1 MKIKF
6 VDLLAQNE
14 EIRDRV
20 DREFEELHRR
30 TAYIGGESV
39 ENFERDFAQ
48 FLGADHVIGVGSGT
62 DALRLA
68 LLALGVGPG
77 DEVITTP
84 MTFIATAA
92 AVLQTGATPAFV
104 DIDPDTGNIDPAAVR
119 LYLRSGNFRTR
130 NGPKAILP
138 VHLYGLPARVGE
150 LREIAG
156 AFGLHLVEDACQAHG
171 ARVMTRD
178 GWRSAGTF
186 GAASCFS
193 FYPGKNLGAWGE
205 AGAVVTGDGELAAA
219 VRALRDHGRISHYAH
234 DRIGYNARL
243 DALQA
248 AVLRAKLEHLAV
260 WNARRRRIADAY
272 RELLRDCGVALPFEP
287 AGAESVFHLF
297 VVRSPDRDQIRQA
310 LLNEEIECG
319 IHYPVPLHLQPACS
333 ALGYKPGDFPV
344 SESFADTVLSLP
356 MHPHLKDSDL
366 ERIARAVRTATATN
380 RTSLAGG
387 RRPSISVASPLADG
401 N

>member
-14 EIRDRV
+14 EIRDRIE
-20 DREFEELHRR
+20 RELAELHRH
-30 TAYIGGESV
+30 TAYVGGESV
-39 ENFERDFAQ
+39 ESFEREFAK
-48 FLGADHVIGVGSGT
+48 FLGVDHAIGVGSGT

-68 LLALGVGPG
+68 LLALGIGPG

-84 MTFIATAA
+84 MSFIATTA

-104 DIDPDTGNIDPAAVR
+104 DVNPDTGNIDAEAVR
-119 LYLRSGNFRTR
+119 RYLRGGDFRAP

-138 VHLYGLPARVGE
+138 VHLYGLPAPMNE
-150 LREIAG
+150 LSEIANS
-156 AFGLHLVEDACQAHG
+156 FHLDLIEDACQAHG

-178 GWRSAGTF
+178 GWRSAGSF
-186 GAASCFS
+186 GAAACFS

-248 AVLRAKLEHLAV
+248 AVLRAKLEHLGG
-260 WNARRRRIADAY
+260 WNARRRRIAATY
-272 RELLRDCGVALPFEP
+272 RDLLRDSGLLLPLELPGV
-287 AGAESVFHLF
+287 ESVYHLF

-310 LLNEEIECG
+310 LLNDGIECG
-319 IHYPVPLHLQPACS
+319 IHYPVPIHLQPACG

-366 ERIARAVRTATATN
+366 ERIAGVVRSAMRSN
-380 RTSLAGG
+380 HTSLAGG
-387 RRPSISVASPLADG
+387 LRPETSVAPPLANG